1 MRRQPLTRHHT
12 LFFCLLVAPILHAT
26 TATAGG
32 FVVSGQSDG
41 LYDGDEWS
49 ELLRSVA
56 TIVVILAASHEDEDD
71 DADFLCHGGPH
82 YHHDDACDELGF
94 SVPQV
99 QLSAGM
105 GYALSRRLTIG
116 ARYLYRHDRRD
127 NDIARLWGGGPEATL
142 LFSDG
147 SGTVHPFVGGYLL
160 FARGERR
167 EDGRALAQGTS
178 MGLQTG
184 LRLMMSED
192 ASWLL
197 QWGFQIDRFPDLVDA
212 PLQSRGATIGLGL
225 RLALQ

>member
-26 TATAGG
+26 TTTAGG
-32 FVVSGQSDG
+32 FVVSCQSDG

-71 DADFLCHGGPH
+71 DADFLSHGG
-82 YHHDDACDELGF
+82 
-94 SVPQV
+94 
-99 QLSAGM
+99 
-105 GYALSRRLTIG
+105 
-116 ARYLYRHDRRD
+116 
-127 NDIARLWGGGPEATL
+127 
-142 LFSDG
+142 
-147 SGTVHPFVGGYLL
+147 
-160 FARGERR
+160 RR

-178 MGLQTG
+178 VGLQTG
-184 LRLMMSED
+184 LLLMMSED

-197 QWGFQIDRFPDLVDA
+197 QRGFQIDRFPDLVDA
-212 PLQSRGATIGLGL
+212 PLQSRGATIGL